1 MPPNLAA
8 VFADSVAEIRA
19 RKRDQD
25 EMVSG
30 AQGFWS
36 YEELTQNDA
45 PLSPRE
51 ETYKRVPPMPPY
63 RGSGQCLRCL
73 ALAKSTAL
81 RRNSG
86 SQAAPSRHA

>member
-8 VFADSVAEIRA
+8 VFADSVAKIRA

-36 YEELTQNDA
+36 HEELTQNDA

-63 RGSGQCLRCL
+63 RGRG
-73 ALAKSTAL
+73 
-81 RRNSG
+81 
-86 SQAAPSRHA
+86 

>member
-19 RKRDQD
+19 RTRDQD

-36 YEELTQNDA
+36 YEGLTQNDA
-45 PLSPRE
+45 PLSPRG
-51 ETYKRVPPMPPY
+51 TYKRLPRTPPY
-63 RGSGQCLRCL
+63 RGSG
-73 ALAKSTAL
+73 
-81 RRNSG
+81 
-86 SQAAPSRHA
+86 